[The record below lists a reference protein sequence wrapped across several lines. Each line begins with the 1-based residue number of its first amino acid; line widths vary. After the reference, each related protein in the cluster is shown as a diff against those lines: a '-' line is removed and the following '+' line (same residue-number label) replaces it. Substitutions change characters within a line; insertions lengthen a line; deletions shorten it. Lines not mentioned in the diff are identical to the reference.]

1 MLIIVSF
8 KSLDINEYGLDY
20 SSISKT
26 IDNQAQQGGI
36 HFLGVGHKF
45 IKYPSTFQ
53 TIEFSKD
60 LKSSGPPIK
69 SRTSDGLE
77 VAVEISF

>member
-1 MLIIVSF
+1 MIVSF

-26 IDNQAQQGGI
+26 IEPIALTGGI
-36 HFLGVGHKF
+36 HFLGLGHSF
-45 IKYPSTFQ
+45 IKYPSTFI

-60 LKSSGPPIK
+60 PKSSGPPIK